1 VFPGSVPR
9 ASGSSPAY
17 DRACGRNGNALNPGT
32 AIADRLQRLYALQ
45 WAPWAIV
52 LGLALL
58 LRLPGLVDRPL
69 WYDEAFAVLFS
80 AKGLPSM
87 VEGTLR
93 AQAGVAADVHPLL
106 YYTLLG
112 IWGKVFGTSVAAVR
126 SLSLG
131 LGLGVVALGYAL
143 GRRSLGRRAGLVGG
157 ILLAVSPF
165 QIHYAQEV
173 RMYGLLAG
181 LLLGATWAHWEARS
195 GAGVGAWAAFA
206 VLSAAAQYTHNLAA
220 FYLIA
225 LALLPWLERR
235 WRLAVQTLAAGL
247 VAAAL
252 YLPWLLYLP
261 SQVAR
266 LRWAYWI
273 ERPTAADLVRTLIT
287 FLADRPLPNWPTWA
301 IPLVLFCALL
311 VWATLAW
318 TLTRLPGESA
328 SRGEARRFALL
339 AVAPIALLFAASFLQ
354 PLYLDRA
361 LLPSAAAFS
370 LALGWL
376 LTEARSPRA
385 ARGMMGVSLLVASAV
400 GLVGFFSYRGFPH
413 APFEVLND
421 RLRAGMIPGEVI
433 VHSNKISALPAEYYG
448 PELEHRYLADPA
460 GSPSDTLAIP
470 TQQVLGMVADRDIE
484 SAAAGAAGVWF
495 VQFRQEQE
503 DYADLGFSAP
513 PALTWLEENL
523 VLESRTELG
532 DLLLYHFLTPG
543 EPAPNG

>member
-1 VFPGSVPR
+1 M
-9 ASGSSPAY
+9 
-17 DRACGRNGNALNPGT
+17 
-32 AIADRLQRLYALQ
+32 
-45 WAPWAIV
+45 IV

-80 AKGLPSM
+80 AKGLPAM
-87 VEGTLR
+87 VKGTLQ

-112 IWGKVFGTSVAAVR
+112 MWGKVFGTSVAAVR

-131 LGLGVVALGYAL
+131 LGLGVVALGYAV
-143 GRRSLGRRAGLVGG
+143 GRRSLGPRAGLMGG

-220 FYLIA
+220 FYLVA

-235 WRLAVQTLAAGL
+235 WQLAVRTLGAGL

-301 IPLVLFCALL
+301 LPLVLFCALL
-311 VWATLAW
+311 VWVSLAW
-318 TLTRLPGESA
+318 ALTRLPGGSPL
-328 SRGEARRFALL
+328 RGEARWFAALSS
-339 AVAPIALLFAASFLQ
+339 APIALLFAASILQ

-361 LLPSAAAFS
+361 LLPSAAAFT
-370 LALGWL
+370 LALGWI
-376 LTEARSPRA
+376 LTEARLPRA
-385 ARGMMGVSLLVASAV
+385 ARGLLGVCLLVAAVV
-400 GLVGFFSYRGFPH
+400 GLAGFFSYRGFPH
-413 APFEVLND
+413 APFDALND
-421 RLRAGMIPGEVI
+421 RLRAGMTAGEVI

-448 PELEHRYLADPA
+448 PELDHRYLADPA

-470 TQQVLGMVADRDIE
+470 TQEVLGMVADRDID
-484 SAAAGAAGVWF
+484 SAVSGAAGVWF

-503 DYADLGFSAP
+503 DYADLGFLTP

-523 VLESRTELG
+523 VFESRMELG
-532 DLLLYHFLTPG
+532 DLFLYHFLARGAPS
-543 EPAPNG
+543 PNG

>member
-1 VFPGSVPR
+1 M
-9 ASGSSPAY
+9 
-17 DRACGRNGNALNPGT
+17 NTGT
-32 AIADRLQRLYALQ
+32 AISGRLRPLRAPR
-45 WAPWAIV
+45 WAPWVIV

-80 AKGLPSM
+80 AKGLAAM

-93 AQAGVAADVHPLL
+93 AQSGVAADVHPLL

-112 IWGKVFGTSVAAVR
+112 IWGKVFGTSVMAVR
-126 SLSLG
+126 GLSLG
-131 LGLGVVALGYAL
+131 LGMGVAALGLAA
-143 GRRSLGRRAGLVGG
+143 GRRILGPPAGLMGG

-195 GAGVGAWAAFA
+195 GAGVSAWIAFA

-220 FYLIA
+220 FYLIP

-235 WRLAVQTLAAGL
+235 WSLALRTLGAGL

-273 ERPTAADLVRTLIT
+273 ERPTAADLVRTLIA
-287 FLADRPLPNWPTWA
+287 FLADRPLPNWPTWG
-301 IPLVLFCALL
+301 IPVVLFCALL

-318 TLTRLPGESA
+318 ALARLPGGSP
-328 SRGEARRFALL
+328 SSGEARRFAAL

-376 LTEARSPRA
+376 LTEARLPQA
-385 ARGMMGVSLLVASAV
+385 ARRLIGASLLVATV
-400 GLVGFFSYRGFPH
+400 IGLVGFFSYRGFPH
-413 APFEVLND
+413 APFDVLNNH
-421 RLRAGMIPGEVI
+421 LRAGLMPGEVI
-433 VHSNKISALPAEYYG
+433 VHSNKISALPAEYYA
-448 PELEHRYLADPA
+448 PELDHRYLADPA
-460 GSPSDTLAIP
+460 GSPSDTLAVP

-484 SAAAGAAGVWF
+484 SAVADATGVWF

-503 DYADLGFSAP
+503 DYAALGFSVP
-513 PALTWLEENL
+513 PALSWLEEHL

-532 DLLLYHFLTPG
+532 DLLLYHFLTRG
-543 EPAPNG
+543 EAAPNG